1 MKCNLSIW
9 RPHIQSKWTFSWT
22 FDATA
27 TTGFI
32 PYTANLLPTEF
43 IKINCVQCRY
53 HWHGPLELINQMT
66 SGVLCSTQRVIRP
79 WTNMESCDLLV
90 GGTGK
95 ASFKGS
101 YETWFCYLVL
111 ADNHSIWGQ
120 IFHISSFSKSL
131 ALVPSPPPSP
141 LLFFPEFFFSPF
153 CASSFSV
160 HSESNL
166 FRLTGSQIALL
177 QIFPSSY

>member
-32 PYTANLLPTEF
+32 PYTAKLLLTEL
-43 IKINCVQCRY
+43 IKINCVHCWY
-53 HWHGPLELINQMT
+53 HWHGPLDLMNQMI
-66 SGVLCSTQRVIRP
+66 SGVSCSTQKVICP
-79 WTNMESCDLLV
+79 WTNMESCNLLV
-90 GGTGK
+90 GGMGE

-101 YETWFCYLVL
+101 SITWFCYLVL
-111 ADNHSIWGQ
+111 ADNYSIYGH
-120 IFHISSFSKSL
+120 IFHISSFFRSL
-131 ALVPSPPPSP
+131 ALV
-141 LLFFPEFFFSPF
+141 LFFFPLFLFPAYFFSLF

-160 HSESNL
+160 HSENNL